1 MAMPPAENRYPSYA
15 EAREAADAIAARH
28 AEAPRVAIVLGSGL
42 DAAAARVE
50 APDTISY
57 ADIPYFPQST
67 VAGHAG
73 ELVLGQIGSVPVALL
88 RGRAHVYEGNTP
100 QQAVLSLRTLR
111 LLGAEIAVL
120 TNAAGGLDPSL
131 RAGDLMLLRDHIGLP
146 TLAGNNPL
154 VGPNEERFGPRFPAM
169 TEPYDAALC
178 ALAQRVAAARGVDLR
193 EGTYLMASGPSY
205 ETPAELRFMRLIGGD
220 AVGMST
226 VPETIAARHMGM
238 RVLAI
243 SCITNSAA
251 GEQPEAIEQ
260 DHAMVLKTAQ
270 EASERLA
277 TVIVGVLEQL

>member
-1 MAMPPAENRYPSYA
+1 MSPSESRYPVYA
-15 EAREAADAIAARH
+15 EARQAADSIAERH
-28 AEAPRVAIVLGSGL
+28 AGTPRVAIVLGSGL
-42 DAAAARVE
+42 DAVAARIE
-50 APDTISY
+50 APNTISY
-57 ADIPYFPQST
+57 ADIRHFPQPT
-67 VAGHAG
+67 VQGHSG
-73 ELVLGQIGSVPVALL
+73 ELVLGRIKGVPVAVL
-88 RGRAHVYEGNTP
+88 RGRAHIYEGNSP
-100 QQAVLSLRTLR
+100 QQAVLPLRALR

-146 TLAGNNPL
+146 TLVGNNPL
-154 VGPNEERFGPRFPAM
+154 FGPNDERFGPRFPAM
-169 TEPYDAALC
+169 TEAYDVELRV
-178 ALAQRVAAARGVDLR
+178 LAQRVAEERGIELR

-205 ETPAELRFMRLIGGD
+205 ETPAELRFMRMIGGD

-238 RVLAI
+238 RVLGI

-251 GEQPEAIEQ
+251 ADTPEDIEQ

-277 TVIVGVLEQL
+277 EIIAGVLEQL